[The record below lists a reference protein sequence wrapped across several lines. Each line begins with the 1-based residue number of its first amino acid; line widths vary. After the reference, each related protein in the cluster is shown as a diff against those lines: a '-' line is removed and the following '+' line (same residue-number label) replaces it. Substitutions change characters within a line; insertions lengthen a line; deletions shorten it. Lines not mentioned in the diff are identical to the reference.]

1 MQFYFDKFDF
11 STTTAWEL
19 PQWLGVLPHDCR
31 GYFAASRVFCRCFG
45 RCAGVEGIVQVWR
58 VLCRCRGYCAGVE
71 GIVQVSKVLCR
82 CRGYFA
88 GVEGILQVS
97 RVFCRRRGYFAGVEG
112 MLQASMVFCRCR
124 WYFVAADVLCCCRC
138 ALLLP
143 MCFVA
148 KLEKEAYCDEEMA
161 KTEAKPVVHQKSGGA
176 GGSIIGILEV
186 CQRFL
191 KELGYDFLLLH
202 SQMRTRT
209 DPISLGSIGTFG
221 IEDVWQHGS
230 ENENDDF
237 AKIKG
242 SRQRHDCQA
251 T

>member
-1 MQFYFDKFDF
+1 
-11 STTTAWEL
+11 
-19 PQWLGVLPHDCR
+19 
-31 GYFAASRVFCRCFG
+31 
-45 RCAGVEGIVQVWR
+45 
-58 VLCRCRGYCAGVE
+58 
-71 GIVQVSKVLCR
+71 
-82 CRGYFA
+82 
-88 GVEGILQVS
+88 
-97 RVFCRRRGYFAGVEG
+97 

-124 WYFVAADVLCCCRC
+124 WYFVGADVLCCCRC